1 MENGSSCAVRP
12 HLDGCA
18 VGETVLPICVAV
30 HKIASPSANYRAA
43 ASCASI
49 KSFDISLLSSGTVIA
64 EIAGGETVQVPN
76 G

>member
-1 MENGSSCAVRP
+1 
-12 HLDGCA
+12 
-18 VGETVLPICVAV
+18 V

-43 ASCASI
+43 ASCASK